1 MQFDKE
7 TETILQ
13 EVAIKAVKEYSRQE
27 NKKKQKRIMHNTFVL
42 MENYTSLKRFV
53 SNAVS
58 EQDQIERTKRF
69 ENNEY
74 LNSIRKSRT
83 KTMLMIAHID
93 AALKELKKETDKTDE
108 AYKYDAFYMY
118 YIKMM
123 TYEQIQ
129 EELQCGKNS
138 PARWCKEMIKRLS
151 VKLFGIDGMEK
162 W

>member
-1 MQFDKE
+1 MQIDKE
-7 TETILQ
+7 TETLLQ
-13 EVAIKAVKEYSRQE
+13 EVAIKAVKEYSKQE
-27 NKKKQKRIMHNTFVL
+27 TKRKQKRIIHNTFVL
-42 MENYTSLKRFV
+42 MENYISLKHFV

-58 EQDQIERTKRF
+58 EQAQINTSKRI
-69 ENNEY
+69 ESNEY

-93 AALKELKKETDKTDE
+93 SALKELKKEADKTNE

-118 YIKMM
+118 YIKAK

-151 VKLFGIDGMEK
+151 IKLFGIDGIEK